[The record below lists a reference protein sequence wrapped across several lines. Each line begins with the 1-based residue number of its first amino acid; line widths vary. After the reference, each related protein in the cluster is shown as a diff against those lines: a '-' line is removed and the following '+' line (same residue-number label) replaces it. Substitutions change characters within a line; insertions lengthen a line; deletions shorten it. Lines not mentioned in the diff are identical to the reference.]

1 MVWKLLYRKCTLN
14 HLDTGKFP
22 VQPLSRLNRY
32 LQVSWSPAVC
42 LLMCIYTCPVT
53 FYPFL
58 PLNDRRGW
66 KAMAGIITSQNTR
79 GPPSSATATR
89 DYRHTVYKQ
98 VDRSCVAHCR
108 HREGERNRKDGKE
121 KGNETEGKRTR
132 NKAPRARPE
141 FTSPPHHTQTHTLDI
156 CVSVAQ
162 IMFAW
167 TWDDYGKSKV
177 GPVWW
182 TVHWLAPPPSFFLT
196 PQRSGTYLLL
206 AMNSTNGFNH

>member
-1 MVWKLLYRKCTLN
+1 MTSPVTSWQSDWHFQAWHSILMLAIKVCNHFQHHIWIRSHYRLVSKVQTWQCWPGQISFLPPWMVWKLLYRKCTLN

-108 HREGERNRKDGKE
+108 HREGER
-121 KGNETEGKRTR
+121 KR
-132 NKAPRARPE
+132 
-141 FTSPPHHTQTHTLDI
+141 
-156 CVSVAQ
+156 
-162 IMFAW
+162 
-167 TWDDYGKSKV
+167 
-177 GPVWW
+177 
-182 TVHWLAPPPSFFLT
+182 
-196 PQRSGTYLLL
+196 
-206 AMNSTNGFNH
+206 